1 MLLGAILICMLFFS
15 VETIA
20 PSVSAETLLY
30 VRGFADVVAACNL
43 GIGFLLIISSS
54 IRDIHSART
63 VLLGELVLMSCLL
76 IVAFFNTINAGI
88 LVDAGPPSPF
98 WIVLIANPL
107 LCTYGLMKDKKRW

>member
-1 MLLGAILICMLFFS
+1 MLVFS

-54 IRDIHSART
+54 IRDFHSARK

-76 IVAFFNTINAGI
+76 IVAVFNTINVGSF
-88 LVDAGPPSPF
+88 VDPDPPTPF
-98 WIVLIANPL
+98 
-107 LCTYGLMKDKKRW
+107 